1 MKPVQ
6 GIVQKFFNLGQIVI
20 WGLGLLPLSTL
31 ARAEIQVCDSHGLV
45 RGSEIAV
52 EKGCFGCH
60 TVGSKRVGPAYRD
73 IASRYEFDPATLQTL
88 ANKIKNGSS
97 GVWGTAV
104 MPANLV
110 TREES
115 LALARWIL
123 ALKGESS
130 NRQLS
135 SLFGP

>member
-1 MKPVQ
+1 MKPVNGVAQ
-6 GIVQKFFNLGQIVI
+6 TFSYFCQILF
-20 WGLGLLPLSTL
+20 WGLGLFTLSTL
-31 ARAEIQVCDSHGLV
+31 ARAELQVCDSHGLV

-97 GVWGTAV
+97 GAWGTAV